1 MDRLARNRKKDIDMK
16 PVKRSIQL
24 QPLSRDHHHGLLF
37 CWKIRQGL
45 AKDVEMGRMQG
56 YVKYFYAGHLQPH
69 FKAEEDIIES
79 HLDDQLCAQAVEE
92 HKSIAQLIKKIT
104 IENGTSVDVLNQLIE
119 LLNHHIR
126 FEERTLFPHLEVLL
140 SPEELHTVGLK
151 LADME
156 KNDVFVDA
164 FPDEFWITPKG

>member
-1 MDRLARNRKKDIDMK
+1 MK

-37 CWKIRQGL
+37 CWKIKQGL
-45 AKDVEMGRMQG
+45 AKDVELGRMQD
-56 YVKYFYAGHLQPH
+56 YIKYFYAGHLQPH

-79 HLDDQLCAQAVEE
+79 HLDDHFCAQAIEE
-92 HKSIAQLIKKIT
+92 HKSIGQLINKIT
-104 IENGTSVDVLNQLIE
+104 KEDGTSVGLLNQLIE

-156 KNDVFVDA
+156 KNDAFVDA
-164 FPDEFWITPKG
+164 FPDEFWITPK